1 MSGVGFY
8 GLQKN
13 LTINVLDTALG
24 IQREEGLVLAL
35 KDTQLSGDGGQDVNK
50 VILCL
55 QIQLFFFFLQVSSV
69 LGTCGMN
76 GAGVEAKN
84 KAEKGQ

>member
-13 LTINVLDTALG
+13 LTINVFDTALG

-55 QIQLFFFFLQVSSV
+55 QIQLFFFFFASQLCARH
-69 LGTCGMN
+69 LRHERCRG
-76 GAGVEAKN
+76 
-84 KAEKGQ
+84 

>member
-8 GLQKN
+8 GLQTN

-55 QIQLFFFFLQVSSV
+55 RIQLIFFLFCKSA
-69 LGTCGMN
+69 LC
-76 GAGVEAKN
+76 
-84 KAEKGQ
+84 